1 MSTHTVLQF
10 KHAIESIDS
19 LSQLGFSRIS
29 SIAKLALMALESPEQ
44 YLRTPADIRNALKA
58 IADTA
63 CDFENCI
70 NSLNEVTLVTLSCDK
85 DFILDGDTISAG
97 TSFIENEIEDNF
109 HFGKSIIERINQDGN
124 HEVGTH
130 TYSHYNCSEE
140 GQTKEQFYEDLK
152 SAKNIAKNSKVNLQ
166 SIVFPKNQ
174 IKTEYLKICKEMGIL
189 SYRGNEKSVIYNLSL
204 KNYNKYLIKLMRL
217 VRIADSYFNITG
229 HNTYSQKSL
238 INAEVELIN
247 IPSSRFLRPHNKSL
261 SLFESFKRK
270 RIIRSM
276 KHAAKKNKVF
286 HLWWHPHNFGSNIEE
301 NFYNLEE
308 ILKEYKKLNNKYD
321 FKSMTMTNLT
331 LGILK

>member
-1 MSTHTVLQF
+1 MSKAGKFIISLDFELHWGVF
-10 KHAIESIDS
+10 DSIP
-19 LSQLGFSRIS
+19 
-29 SIAKLALMALESPEQ
+29 LES
-44 YLRTPADIRNALKA
+44 YSNNLKNVNVVIDRLLLLSKKYDIKLTFATVGMLFAETKKELLSYSPKKRPTYSNQ
-58 IADTA
+58 
-63 CDFENCI
+63 N
-70 NSLNEVTLVTLSCDK
+70 LNPYHLIID
-85 DFILDGDTISAG
+85 IG
-97 TSFIENEIEDNF
+97 ENEIEDNF

-261 SLFESFKRK
+261 CLFESFKRK

-276 KHAAKKNKVF
+276 KHAAKKNEVF